1 MNLNL
6 RQFLQATVLAG
17 FSALACAEEAGD
29 ATQLLER
36 MAAAMS
42 QMSYQGTFVY
52 MRGDS
57 VETMRITHV
66 ADENGVRERLYSVD
80 GPQREVIRDKDGVR
94 CVMAD
99 GQAVMQHP
107 LVAGSIYPD
116 IALSGMNAGER
127 LYRFTIGGKGRLA
140 GHSARRVNISPV
152 DRYRYGY
159 ELWLEESSGLLLKWV
174 LYDNRR
180 QPLAKL
186 MFTELRLGDDVR
198 EDELRSSAPPEAF
211 QALDSHQPART
222 QVRSKP
228 RWQAQQ
234 LPPGFRLTQHN
245 RVNSR
250 GDSAYEHLVYSD
262 GLASVSVYIEDP
274 EEEDTAAHGLSRV
287 GTANAYS
294 RHVGSKHVTVIGEV
308 PSVTVKAIGE
318 AVTPPAPLD

>member
-1 MNLNL
+1 MKLNL
-6 RQFLQATVLAG
+6 RQFLQAMALAG
-17 FSALACAEEAGD
+17 FSAVAYAEQPEN

-52 MRGDS
+52 MHGDS

-66 ADENGVRERLYSVD
+66 VDENGVRERLYSVD

-99 GQAVMQHP
+99 GQAVMQDP

-116 IALSGMNAGER
+116 IPLSGSNAGER
-127 LYRFTIGGKGRLA
+127 LYRFTTGGKGRLA
-140 GHSARRVNISPV
+140 GHAARRVNISPA

-180 QPLAKL
+180 QPLATL

-198 EDELRSSAPPEAF
+198 EDELRSSAPPGSF
-211 QALDSHQPART
+211 KALDSFMPART
-222 QVRSKP
+222 AVRSKP
-228 RWQAQQ
+228 QWQPRQ
-234 LPPGFRLTQHN
+234 LPPGFRLIQHS
-245 RVNSR
+245 RVDSD
-250 GDSAYEHLVYSD
+250 GDSVYEHLVYSD

-274 EEEDTAAHGLSRV
+274 REESTAVHGFNRI

-318 AVTPPAPLD
+318 AVTPPGPRE

>member
-1 MNLNL
+1 MNLSL
-6 RQFLQATVLAG
+6 RQILQATVLAC
-17 FSALACAEEAGD
+17 FSALVFAEQPGD

-52 MRGDS
+52 VRGDS

-66 ADENGVRERLYSVD
+66 VDESGVRERLYSVD
-80 GPQREVIRDKDGVR
+80 GPQREIIRDKNGVR

-99 GQAVMQHP
+99 GQAFMQNP

-116 IALSGMNAGER
+116 IPLTGTNADES

-140 GHSARRVNISPV
+140 GHAARRVNISPL

-186 MFTELRLGDDVR
+186 MFTELRLGEDVR

-211 QALDSHQPART
+211 QALDSYQPART
-222 QVRSKP
+222 SVRSKSQ
-228 RWQAQQ
+228 WQARQ

-245 RVNSR
+245 RVGSE
-250 GDSAYEHLVYSD
+250 GDSVYEHLVYSD

-274 EEEDTAAHGLSRV
+274 KEEDTATHGLSRI

-318 AVTPPAPLD
+318 AVTPPPP

>member
-17 FSALACAEEAGD
+17 FSTLACAEEAGD
-29 ATQLLER
+29 ATELLER

-52 MRGDS
+52 VRGDS

-66 ADENGVRERLYSVD
+66 ADENGIRERLYSVD
-80 GPQREVIRDKDGVR
+80 GPQREIIRDKDGVR

-99 GQAVMQHP
+99 GQAFMQHP

-116 IALSGMNAGER
+116 IPMSGTNAGER
-127 LYRFTIGGKGRLA
+127 VYRFTIGGKGRLA
-140 GHSARRVNISPV
+140 GHAARRVNISPM

-186 MFTELRLGDDVR
+186 MFTELRLGDDVHQ
-198 EDELRSSAPPEAF
+198 DELRSSAPSQAF
-211 QALDSHQPART
+211 QALESTMPART
-222 QVRSKP
+222 SVRSKA

-245 RVNSR
+245 RVDSE
-250 GDSAYEHLVYSD
+250 GDSVYEHLVYSD

-274 EEEDTAAHGLSRV
+274 KEESTAAHGLSRI

-294 RHVGSKHVTVIGEV
+294 RHVASKHVTVIGEV